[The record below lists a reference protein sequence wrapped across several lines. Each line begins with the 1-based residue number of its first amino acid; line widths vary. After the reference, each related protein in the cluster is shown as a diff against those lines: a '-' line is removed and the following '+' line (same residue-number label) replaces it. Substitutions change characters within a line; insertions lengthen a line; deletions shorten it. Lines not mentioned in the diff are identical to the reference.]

1 MNTKKEFLKS
11 LSIFSSLSDAEINR
25 LAEVTEEFTYK
36 NGDYIFYEGDSP
48 NWLCM
53 VKEGNVKAIKQLE
66 DGKEII
72 LHMFTTGDIFGE
84 LAVFDRR
91 PYPASAMSM
100 GQASILKLHYSQC
113 IDLFE
118 KMPDVAIKIMKGM
131 GIKQRNFVERLE
143 EALTARVEK
152 RIASTLI
159 KLANIDPAEDMDEC
173 RKNIDLPL
181 TRKDI
186 ANMVGTT
193 IETAIRVMSK
203 FQKEGIIESA
213 KGSITILKPARLLE
227 KAEENN

>member
-53 VKEGNVKAIKQLE
+53 VKEGNVKAI
-66 DGKEII
+66 
-72 LHMFTTGDIFGE
+72 
-84 LAVFDRR
+84 
-91 PYPASAMSM
+91 
-100 GQASILKLHYSQC
+100 
-113 IDLFE
+113 
-118 KMPDVAIKIMKGM
+118 
-131 GIKQRNFVERLE
+131 
-143 EALTARVEK
+143 TARVKK

-213 KGSITILKPARLLE
+213 KGRITILKPAMLIE
-227 KAEENN
+227 KAQ